1 MSAPHPDDVGF
12 FAPHRRL
19 CPTQLPV
26 FMSTADESEE
36 VSSFRHRPGHHPALA
51 NERREFDS
59 APIVSPVTSVNRVTL
74 MQALDEKFIFT
85 EFLKD
90 HGVPYTDRDG
100 VYGVAEPERAAGVAA
115 GAQPVQSL
123 SPGPA
128 GR

>member
-1 MSAPHPDDVGF
+1 MTSAF
-12 FAPHRRL
+12 SAPHRRL
-19 CPTQLPV
+19 CPTQLHV
-26 FMSTADESEE
+26 FLSTADESEE
-36 VSSFRHRPGHHPALA
+36 DVIVVTGPAIILPYA
-51 NERREFDS
+51 NDEEEFDS